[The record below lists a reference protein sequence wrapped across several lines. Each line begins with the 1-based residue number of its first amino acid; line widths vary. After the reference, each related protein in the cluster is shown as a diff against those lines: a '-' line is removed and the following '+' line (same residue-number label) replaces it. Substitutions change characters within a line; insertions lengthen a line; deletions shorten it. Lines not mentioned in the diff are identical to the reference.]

1 MCASLVITTAQPGAA
16 AAAGAVWAMPVG
28 GVSAGV
34 RISSVAYAGGGL
46 LTAFRVA
53 VPCRNGLCSVVW
65 FELDGVPGPV
75 VAGGGRGTFP
85 VTVSHTTG
93 AVVGAEW

>member
-1 MCASLVITTAQPGAA
+1 
-16 AAAGAVWAMPVG
+16 MPVG
-28 GVSAGV
+28 GMSAGV
-34 RISSVAYAGGGL
+34 RISSVAYTGGGS
-46 LTAFRVA
+46 LTALCVA
-53 VPCRNGLCSVVW
+53 VPCRNELRSMVR

>member
-1 MCASLVITTAQPGAA
+1 M
-16 AAAGAVWAMPVG
+16 
-28 GVSAGV
+28 V
-34 RISSVAYAGGGL
+34 R
-46 LTAFRVA
+46 
-53 VPCRNGLCSVVW
+53 